1 MLDQRRA
8 ERLREGILPWQFPE
22 EGNMNTLP
30 RKPQT
35 ASLDDPRL
43 ASPADDVRPGRLRQ
57 LDDSLHLYGG
67 REAPAAADLEETLIV
82 DAHAELR
89 PSQIVEQKLLTLL
102 RGKALP
108 VSHRLTVQPLKRG
121 TNA

>member
-1 MLDQRRA
+1 
-8 ERLREGILPWQFPE
+8 
-22 EGNMNTLP
+22 
-30 RKPQT
+30 
-35 ASLDDPRL
+35 
-43 ASPADDVRPGRLRQ
+43 LRQ

-67 REAPAAADLEETLIV
+67 REAPADAELEETLIV
-82 DAHAELR
+82 DARAVLR
-89 PSQIVEQKLLTLL
+89 PSQIVEQKLLSLL